1 MRKKRKRKKI
11 GRVILTALL
20 IIVFV
25 IALGAILVWKVFVV
39 KDVTVKGNEIYSD
52 KQIED
57 WVLDKEYS
65 WNSLYV
71 YFENKLNKTEE
82 IPFVDSLQIRLKS
95 PQKLEINVVE
105 KGILGYLYVPS
116 LGKNAYFDKDGFVVE
131 ISSEIIEGVTKISG
145 LSVENAEL
153 YKKLSIGDNSKLL
166 RTLLNVTQLLKKYER
181 IPETILIQNGNVYL
195 NYGQIQV
202 NLGSGTDLNEKVL
215 RMNQILPQLDGMSGM
230 LHVETWSENNTD
242 IYFRNGELIEFP
254 NDVQTVP
261 EQTEDA
267 SGQDSNNQADG
278 SDFIVDY
285 LQKKR
290 YYKRYSKY
298 SGRNVMKYS
307 IKYSVSG
314 IKGGLSWL
322 KSCQ

>member
-1 MRKKRKRKKI
+1 MRKKRRRKKI

-20 IIVFV
+20 IIAFV

-39 KDVTVKGNEIYSD
+39 KSVTVKGNEIYSD

-82 IPFVDSLQIRLKS
+82 IPFVDSLQIHLKS
-95 PQKLEINVVE
+95 PQKLEITVVE
-105 KGILGYLYVPS
+105 KGILGYIYVPS

-145 LSVENAEL
+145 LSVDTAEL

-181 IPETILIQNGNVYL
+181 IPETILIQSSNVYL

-202 NLGSGTDLNEKVL
+202 NLGSGTDLNEKIL
-215 RMNQILPQLDGMSGM
+215 RMDQILPQLDGASGM
-230 LHVETWSENNTD
+230 LHLETWSENNTD

-261 EQTEDA
+261 GQAADT
-267 SGQDSNNQADG
+267 QDSGDQADTQDNG
-278 SDFIVDY
+278 DQADTAGDGTDNQGDSQDT
-285 LQKKR
+285 
-290 YYKRYSKY
+290 
-298 SGRNVMKYS
+298 SGEN
-307 IKYSVSG
+307 SG
-314 IKGGLSWL
+314 DQTDTQDTNTADTAEG
-322 KSCQ
+322 Q

>member
-1 MRKKRKRKKI
+1 MRKKRRRKKI

-20 IIVFV
+20 IIAFV

-39 KDVTVKGNEIYSD
+39 KSVTVKGNEIYSD

-82 IPFVDSLQIRLKS
+82 IPFVDSLQIHLKS
-95 PQKLEINVVE
+95 PQKLEITVVE
-105 KGILGYLYVPS
+105 KGILGYIYVPS

-145 LSVENAEL
+145 LSVDTAEL

-181 IPETILIQNGNVYL
+181 IPETILIQSGNVYL

-202 NLGSGTDLNEKVL
+202 NLGSGTDLNEKIL
-215 RMNQILPQLDGMSGM
+215 RMDQILPQLDGASGM
-230 LHVETWSENNTD
+230 LHLETWSENNTD

-261 EQTEDA
+261 GQAADT
-267 SGQDSNNQADG
+267 QDSGNQADTQQDNG
-278 SDFIVDY
+278 DQADTAGDGTDNQGDSQDT
-285 LQKKR
+285 
-290 YYKRYSKY
+290 
-298 SGRNVMKYS
+298 SGEN
-307 IKYSVSG
+307 SG
-314 IKGGLSWL
+314 D
-322 KSCQ
+322 QTDTQDTNTADTAEAQ

>member
-1 MRKKRKRKKI
+1 MRKKRRRKKI

-20 IIVFV
+20 IIALVT
-25 IALGAILVWKVFVV
+25 ALGAILVWKVFVV
-39 KDVTVKGNEIYSD
+39 KSVTVKGNEIYSD

-82 IPFVDSLQIRLKS
+82 IPFVDSLQIHLKS
-95 PQKLEINVVE
+95 PQKLEITVEE

-131 ISSEIIEGVTKISG
+131 ISSEIIAGVTKISG
-145 LSVENAEL
+145 LSVDTAEL

-166 RTLLNVTQLLKKYER
+166 RTLLNVTQLLKKYEQ
-181 IPETILIQNGNVYL
+181 IPETILIENSNVYL

-202 NLGSGTDLNEKVL
+202 NLGSGTDLNEKIL
-215 RMNQILPQLDGMSGM
+215 RMDQILPQLDGASGM
-230 LHVETWSENNTD
+230 LHLETWSDNNTD

-254 NDVQTVP
+254 NDV
-261 EQTEDA
+261 
-267 SGQDSNNQADG
+267 
-278 SDFIVDY
+278 
-285 LQKKR
+285 
-290 YYKRYSKY
+290 
-298 SGRNVMKYS
+298 
-307 IKYSVSG
+307 
-314 IKGGLSWL
+314 
-322 KSCQ
+322 

>member
-1 MRKKRKRKKI
+1 MRKKRRRKKI

-20 IIVFV
+20 IIALVT
-25 IALGAILVWKVFVV
+25 ALGAILVWKVFVV
-39 KDVTVKGNEIYSD
+39 KSVTVKGNEIYSD

-82 IPFVDSLQIRLKS
+82 IPFVDSLQIHLKS
-95 PQKLEINVVE
+95 PQKLEITVEE

-131 ISSEIIEGVTKISG
+131 ISSEIIAGVTKISG
-145 LSVENAEL
+145 LSVDTAEL

-166 RTLLNVTQLLKKYER
+166 RTLLNVTQLLKKYEQ
-181 IPETILIQNGNVYL
+181 IPETILIENSNVYL

-202 NLGSGTDLNEKVL
+202 NLGSGTDLNEKIL
-215 RMNQILPQLDGMSGM
+215 RMDQILPQLDGASGM
-230 LHVETWSENNTD
+230 LHLETWSDNNTD

-261 EQTEDA
+261 GQTSAETSESGDQADTQQDTGEQVDA
-267 SGQDSNNQADG
+267 SGDGTSDQAATQDAAGEN
-278 SDFIVDY
+278 SDEQTAAQDETTTDTGEG
-285 LQKKR
+285 Q
-290 YYKRYSKY
+290 
-298 SGRNVMKYS
+298 
-307 IKYSVSG
+307 
-314 IKGGLSWL
+314 
-322 KSCQ
+322 

>member
-1 MRKKRKRKKI
+1 MRKKRRRKKI

-20 IIVFV
+20 IIAFV

-39 KDVTVKGNEIYSD
+39 KSVTVKGNEIYSD

-82 IPFVDSLQIRLKS
+82 IPFVDSLQIHLKS
-95 PQKLEINVVE
+95 PQKLEITVVE
-105 KGILGYLYVPS
+105 KGILGYIYVPS

-145 LSVENAEL
+145 LSVDTAEL

-181 IPETILIQNGNVYL
+181 IPETILIQSGNVYL

-202 NLGSGTDLNEKVL
+202 NLGSGTDLNEKIL
-215 RMNQILPQLDGMSGM
+215 RMDQILPQLDGASGM
-230 LHVETWSENNTD
+230 LHLETWSENNTD

-261 EQTEDA
+261 GQAADT
-267 SGQDSNNQADG
+267 QDSGNQADTQQDNG
-278 SDFIVDY
+278 DQADTAGDGTDNQGDSQDT
-285 LQKKR
+285 
-290 YYKRYSKY
+290 
-298 SGRNVMKYS
+298 SGEN
-307 IKYSVSG
+307 SG
-314 IKGGLSWL
+314 DQTDTQDTNIADTAEA
-322 KSCQ
+322 Q

>member
-20 IIVFV
+20 IIAFV

-39 KDVTVKGNEIYSD
+39 KSVTVKGNEIYSD

-82 IPFVDSLQIRLKS
+82 IPFVDSLQIHLKS
-95 PQKLEINVVE
+95 PQKLEITVVE
-105 KGILGYLYVPS
+105 KGILGYIYVPS

-145 LSVENAEL
+145 LSVDTAEL

-202 NLGSGTDLNEKVL
+202 NLGSGTDLNEKIL
-215 RMNQILPQLDGMSGM
+215 RMDQILPQLDGASGM
-230 LHVETWSENNTD
+230 LHLETWSESNTD

-261 EQTEDA
+261 GQTTDSQDGGDQTDTQQDSGA
-267 SGQDSNNQADG
+267 QADTSGDGTGDQAGGQDTSDGNSDAQADTQDTNTADTADG
-278 SDFIVDY
+278 
-285 LQKKR
+285 Q
-290 YYKRYSKY
+290 
-298 SGRNVMKYS
+298 
-307 IKYSVSG
+307 
-314 IKGGLSWL
+314 
-322 KSCQ
+322 

>member
-1 MRKKRKRKKI
+1 MRKKRRRKKI

-20 IIVFV
+20 IIALVT
-25 IALGAILVWKVFVV
+25 ALGAILVWKVFVV
-39 KDVTVKGNEIYSD
+39 KSVTVKGNEIYSD

-82 IPFVDSLQIRLKS
+82 IPFVDSLQIHLKS
-95 PQKLEINVVE
+95 PQKLEITVEE

-131 ISSEIIEGVTKISG
+131 ISSEIIAGVTKISG
-145 LSVENAEL
+145 LSVDTAEL

-166 RTLLNVTQLLKKYER
+166 RTLLNVTQLLKKYEQ
-181 IPETILIQNGNVYL
+181 IPEMILIENSNVYL

-202 NLGSGTDLNEKVL
+202 NLGSGTDLNEKIL
-215 RMNQILPQLDGMSGM
+215 RMDQILPQLDGASGM
-230 LHVETWSENNTD
+230 LHLETWSDNNTD

-261 EQTEDA
+261 GQTSAETSESGDQADTQQDTGEPVDA
-267 SGQDSNNQADG
+267 SGDGTSDQAATQDAAGEN
-278 SDFIVDY
+278 SDEQTAAQDETTTDTGEG
-285 LQKKR
+285 Q
-290 YYKRYSKY
+290 
-298 SGRNVMKYS
+298 
-307 IKYSVSG
+307 
-314 IKGGLSWL
+314 
-322 KSCQ
+322 